1 MDTTGASSNG
11 SRSDIYVASDVIS
24 VDRFNNSLDTED
36 IRQGPATNL
45 LCQVPSQPRRRS
57 STGPFRSA
65 AATTTTTQQSTVVPE
80 LQYLV
85 SASGLAVTS
94 RDYSGP
100 TPAIDP
106 ASRMGY
112 SSKPFLRD
120 ASVPTLSNG
129 VSAPPTLRRMPS
141 MQDLRMHRIEESRSV
156 NVSGPRLAPPFSFR
170 LANASPSSYVGHEQ
184 YSGSSATG
192 GKSKASFRMAS
203 PSCLVDTKPGLYG
216 ENQECSDRNYGHKY
230 ESEFGFDPNLKSA
243 FEWGSDEEDN
253 KEEGLKWRIKRLK
266 KKLLA

>member
-24 VDRFNNSLDTED
+24 VDGFNNSPHTED
-36 IRQGPATNL
+36 IRQRPATNV
-45 LCQVPSQPRRRS
+45 LCQVPSQPRGRS

-65 AATTTTTQQSTVVPE
+65 ATTTQQQSTVVPE

-94 RDYSGP
+94 REHSGP
-100 TPAIDP
+100 TPTIEP
-106 ASRMGY
+106 ASRMGK

-120 ASVPTLSNG
+120 ASVPSLSNG
-129 VSAPPTLRRMPS
+129 FSAPRTLRRMPS
-141 MQDLRMHRIEESRSV
+141 MQDLRMHRIEESKSV

-192 GKSKASFRMAS
+192 GMSKASFCMAS

-216 ENQECSDRNYGHKY
+216 ENQECSDRNYGHEY
-230 ESEFGFDPNLKSA
+230 ESKFGFDPNLKST
-243 FEWGSDEEDN
+243 FDWGSDEEDN
-253 KEEGLKWRIKRLK
+253 KEEGLKWRIRRLK